1 MRVASHGVLSD
12 GDTGPMEREQYLTF
26 QLVGESYGVDILKVQ
41 EIKGWEPVREI
52 PNTPGY
58 IKGVLNL
65 RGTLVPIIDLR
76 ERFELGIVEYTAV
89 TVVIVLTVENDGD
102 EHAMGIVADT
112 VSDVIDVERSQIKN
126 PPGLGSKI
134 DTRYMK
140 GMVVG
145 EQIAV
150 LLDVDNL
157 LDPEQFA
164 VIESIADHHDLR
176 ERFELGVVEYT
187 EVTVVIVLTVENH
200 ANSEHL

>member
-1 MRVASHGVLSD
+1 MSEGSHGVVTD
-12 GDTGPMEREQYLTF
+12 GHASPMEREQYLTF
-26 QLVGESYGVDILKVQ
+26 QLAGESYGVDILKVQ

-65 RGTLVPIIDLR
+65 RGSLVPILDLR
-76 ERFELGIVEYTAV
+76 ERFELGIVEYTPV
-89 TVVIVLTVENDGD
+89 TVVIVLTVENHGD
-102 EHAMGIVADT
+102 NHAMGFIADT
-112 VSDVIDVERSQIKN
+112 VSDVIDVDRSQIKN

-150 LLDVDNL
+150 LLDVDKL
-157 LDPEQFA
+157 LDSEQFS
-164 VIESIADHHDLR
+164 VIES
-176 ERFELGVVEYT
+176 FV
-187 EVTVVIVLTVENH
+187 
-200 ANSEHL
+200 

>member
-1 MRVASHGVLSD
+1 MSVGSHGVATD
-12 GDTGPMEREQYLTF
+12 DNARPMEREQYLTF
-26 QLVGESYGVDILKVQ
+26 QLAGECYGVDILKVQ
-41 EIKGWEPVREI
+41 EIKGWEPVREV

-65 RGTLVPIIDLR
+65 RGILVPIVDLR
-76 ERFELGIVEYTAV
+76 ERFELEVVAYTAV
-89 TVVIVLTVENDGD
+89 TVVIVLTMENRG
-102 EHAMGIVADT
+102 EQYAIGIVADT
-112 VSDVIDVERSQIKN
+112 VSDVIDVEVSQIKN

-157 LDPEQFA
+157 LEPEQFA
-164 VIESIADHHDLR
+164 VLESI
-176 ERFELGVVEYT
+176 V
-187 EVTVVIVLTVENH
+187 
-200 ANSEHL
+200 